1 MTEVPLMV
9 PIYDTDL
16 CHERVPNT
24 KQTFLIQK
32 QNIPQIMQ
40 QVSKNKKVDSITEIE
55 HASIDFNVLNYLEE
69 TVNAYNTGD
78 ESERKSDFF
87 VDISNY
93 DSSRTEIFPV
103 KYICSTTVRKNTQ
116 F

>member
-1 MTEVPLMV
+1 MV

-32 QNIPQIMQ
+32 QNITQIMQ
-40 QVSKNKKVDSITEIE
+40 QVSKNKKVDSITETE

-69 TVNAYNTGD
+69 TVNTYNTGD

-87 VDISNY
+87 ADISNY

-103 KYICSTTVRKNTQ
+103 KYVCSTTVPKNTQ

>member
-1 MTEVPLMV
+1 
-9 PIYDTDL
+9 
-16 CHERVPNT
+16 
-24 KQTFLIQK
+24 
-32 QNIPQIMQ
+32 MQ

-69 TVNAYNTGD
+69 TVNTYNTGD

-87 VDISNY
+87 ADISNY

-103 KYICSTTVRKNTQ
+103 KYVCSTTVPKNTQ
-116 F
+116 FWLVARRNLENLISAPIWACSVLIWVTYIII